1 MNGYFEQCWPDSWTR
16 GMHMR
21 LSKRKVAP
29 INGIGVCGSPFR
41 LARGWGRYGGGFT
54 RAHDCNTHTHTRLFD
69 LLGKSSALP
78 TGSWTGRKFGCHIST
93 IWLKISCLAHTSNR
107 LILPTVMRLLTTSIG
122 LPTYVKLYGEGSNLC
137 AKRRKVHEDADQKC
151 KTLASKRSQLLQG
164 RQG

>member
-1 MNGYFEQCWPDSWTR
+1 MGSAYAGLPFASPADGDATE
-16 GMHMR
+16 
-21 LSKRKVAP
+21 VALL
-29 INGIGVCGSPFR
+29 GHTT
-41 LARGWGRYGGGFT
+41 A
-54 RAHDCNTHTHTRLFD
+54 THTHTRLFD

-78 TGSWTGRKFGCHIST
+78 TGSSTGRKFGCHIST

-107 LILPTVMRLLTTSIG
+107 LILLTVMRLLTTSIG